1 MAKKKT
7 TKKKTTKKKT
17 TKKKT
22 TRKTTTAKKGAPTK
36 GQIMT
41 QISEKTDLPKRDVQA
56 VFDELEGVMAKS
68 LKQNK
73 EFSIPGV
80 CKMTVKKKPARK
92 ARKGRNP
99 FTGEEIMIKA
109 KPASKQVKIRPL
121 KKLKEAV

>member
-1 MAKKKT
+1 MAKKKS
-7 TKKKTTKKKT
+7 TKKKTTKKT
-17 TKKKT
+17 ATKK
-22 TRKTTTAKKGAPTK
+22 APTK

-41 QISEKTDLPKRDVQA
+41 QIADRTDLPKRDVAA
-56 VFDELEGVMAKS
+56 VFEELEGVMTKS

-73 EFSIPGV
+73 EFSLPGI

-109 KPASKQVKIRPL
+109 KPASKVVKIRPL

>member
-1 MAKKKT
+1 MAKKKTSKKKT
-7 TKKKTTKKKT
+7 TKKKVA
-17 TKKKT
+17 
-22 TRKTTTAKKGAPTK
+22 AKKGAPSK
-36 GQIMT
+36 SQIPS
-41 QISEKTDLPKRDVQA
+41 QIAERTELAKRDVQA
-56 VFDELEGVMAKS
+56 VFDELEGVMTKS

-73 EFSIPGV
+73 EFNLPGL

>member
-7 TKKKTTKKKT
+7 TRKKTTKKT
-17 TKKKT
+17 TKKT
-22 TRKTTTAKKGAPTK
+22 AAAKKGAPTK

-56 VFDELEGVMAKS
+56 VFEELEGVMTKS